1 MSAELYNDWFVDK
14 GRVYFRTT
22 DVNVYQ
28 PGEYQI
34 WNIEKMYYF
43 FSAYGWTVNA
53 IAGMI
58 GNIMVESGCN
68 PGCTQYASINWDNP
82 STIQAT
88 NGGIG
93 LTQWTP
99 ARKYY
104 NWAVD
109 NNLDPLDGN
118 TQCQRIEYER
128 ENKLQWS
135 LNNYGNHT
143 WEQFV
148 TSTES
153 PEILARVFVWAYE
166 RPANPNIP
174 QRQRNARWVY
184 DYLINLSPDPPE
196 PPEPQEGWVDGNY
209 FAELAWAYDPD
220 ITGVQI
226 PYSQLDCIGFVNKV
240 WRDILYVGSN
250 NYNLT
255 NGTNSLWRSTRTFNT
270 ISPFSQNP
278 CPELW
283 YKDTIQNCE
292 ARFGELPAGCLLFH
306 KIPDE
311 GPPAIPPQYAN
322 DGIGN
327 FAHVGIYIG
336 DNQVMQSGGRD
347 SSSVP
352 GGGVHR
358 SYYDPTAWNY
368 VAFVCFVDPTNYEP
382 EPDPEPDPEF
392 SIYQI
397 IELWYTNKQKGVV
410 NHAEKRII

>member
-1 MSAELYNDWFVDK
+1 MAAELYYDWYVDK

-28 PGEYQI
+28 PGDYQK
-34 WNIEKMYYF
+34 WNMVKIYNF
-43 FSAYGWTVNA
+43 FSAYGWTLNA
-53 IAGMI
+53 IAGML
-58 GNIMVESGCN
+58 GNIMVESGVN
-68 PGCTQYASINWDNP
+68 PGCCQYASIDWDNP
-82 STIQAT
+82 STIQST

-109 NNLDPLDGN
+109 NNLDPLQGDS
-118 TQCQRIEYER
+118 QCARIEYER
-128 ENKLQWS
+128 ENNLQWS

-148 TSTES
+148 NSTES

-166 RPANPNIP
+166 RPANPNIA

-184 DYLINLSPDPPE
+184 DYLSNITPTPPE
-196 PPEPQEGWVDGNY
+196 PPEPQEGWVSGDY
-209 FAELAWAYDPD
+209 FSELALAYDPD
-220 ITGVQI
+220 VTGVNI

-240 WRDILYVGSN
+240 WRDILYVGAN
-250 NYNLT
+250 NWNLT
-255 NGTNSLWRSTRTFNT
+255 NGTNSIWRSTRTFNT
-270 ISPFSQNP
+270 ISPKNQNP

-283 YKDTIQNCE
+283 YKDTLENCISVY
-292 ARFGELPAGCLLFH
+292 GEIPPGTLLFH

-327 FAHVGIYIG
+327 FAHVGIYVG
-336 DNQVMQSGGRD
+336 NDMVMQSGGRD
-347 SSSVP
+347 ASSVP

-358 SYYDPTAWNY
+358 SYFDSSAWNY
-368 VAFVCFVDPTNYEP
+368 AAFVVFVDPTNYEP
-382 EPDPEPDPEF
+382 EPEPEPDPEF

-397 IELWYTNKQKGVV
+397 IEFWYTNKQKGCVKDV
-410 NHAEKRII
+410 KQSI